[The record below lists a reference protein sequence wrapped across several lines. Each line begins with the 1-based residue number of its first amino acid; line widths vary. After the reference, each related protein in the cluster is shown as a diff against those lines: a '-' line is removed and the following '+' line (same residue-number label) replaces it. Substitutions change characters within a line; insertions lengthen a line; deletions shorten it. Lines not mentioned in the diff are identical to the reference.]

1 MRSSQG
7 VLFLAYKF
15 ISSKVIAHNVT
26 TRCVGSGISK
36 TLRQHEVSCVL
47 RAKKDIKEG
56 VTCRHRSWRN
66 TEATQLDTSSVGLLP
81 LLGFN
86 SEILPIVYLPPSAQP
101 CLSVEGFDER
111 EWTRRSPATG
121 QSGTSGGLRCCKT
134 RRMQLAFNWPMNLDD
149 LEHDVS
155 IIIFDCGQEERH

>member
-36 TLRQHEVSCVL
+36 TLGQHEASCVL

-66 TEATQLDTSSVGLLP
+66 TEATQLDTSSVGWDDAMSLP

-86 SEILPIVYLPPSAQP
+86 SEILPIGYLPPSAQP
-101 CLSVEGFDER
+101 CLSVVGFDER

-134 RRMQLAFNWPMNLDD
+134 RQLNAIGLQLANEF
-149 LEHDVS
+149 
-155 IIIFDCGQEERH
+155 G

>member
-1 MRSSQG
+1 MQAQI
-7 VLFLAYKF
+7 LAQ
-15 ISSKVIAHNVT
+15 SGSNA
-26 TRCVGSGISK
+26 VGY
-36 TLRQHEVSCVL
+36 
-47 RAKKDIKEG
+47 IKCG
-56 VTCRHRSWRN
+56 S
-66 TEATQLDTSSVGLLP
+66 LP

-134 RRMQLAFNWPMNLDD
+134 RQLNAIGLQLANEF
-149 LEHDVS
+149 
-155 IIIFDCGQEERH
+155 G